1 MHSTRRKL
9 LLPLAAASMISLP
22 TSARALAFATRAA
35 GGVRVR
41 GGCAVLAAQTVRPS
55 SSRHTA
61 RSSSWSSPR
70 MELAVDSSPLM
81 ADATDVEPLAKTP
94 ANKLLYAPP
103 KFTPIPYEYVD
114 NVDPRVLRFAD
125 FLRERGR
132 PRSQTHDTCHDTSW
146 CLSPKSGCRA

>member
-41 GGCAVLAAQTVRPS
+41 GGGALLAAQTVRPS
-55 SSRHTA
+55 PSSSRRIA
-61 RSSSWSSPR
+61 RSSRWGSPR
-70 MELAVDSSPLM
+70 MELAVDSSPLV

-103 KFTPIPYEYVD
+103 KFTPIPYE
-114 NVDPRVLRFAD
+114 
-125 FLRERGR
+125 
-132 PRSQTHDTCHDTSW
+132 
-146 CLSPKSGCRA
+146 

>member
-22 TSARALAFATRAA
+22 TSVRALAFATRAA

-55 SSRHTA
+55 SSRHTG

-70 MELAVDSSPLM
+70 MELAVDSSPLV
-81 ADATDVEPLAKTP
+81 ADATDTEPLTKTP

-103 KFTPIPYEYVD
+103 KFTPIPYE
-114 NVDPRVLRFAD
+114 
-125 FLRERGR
+125 
-132 PRSQTHDTCHDTSW
+132 
-146 CLSPKSGCRA
+146 